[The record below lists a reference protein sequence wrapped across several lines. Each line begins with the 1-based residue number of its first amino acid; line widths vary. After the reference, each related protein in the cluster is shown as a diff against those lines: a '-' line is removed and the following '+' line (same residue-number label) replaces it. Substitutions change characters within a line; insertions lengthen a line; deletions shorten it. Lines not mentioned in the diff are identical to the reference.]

1 MKIIYKSKN
10 KPKRLCLWLPTSLL
24 TSRLGLKLI
33 ARATK
38 FSIEHKESKPELK
51 EALTLLKRFIRQN
64 GHFNMVEVHSSE
76 EDIIIRL

>member
-1 MKIIYKSKN
+1 MKIVYRSKN

-33 ARATK
+33 AKATK
-38 FSIEHKESKPELK
+38 FSIEQKESKPELK
-51 EALTLLKRFIRQN
+51 EALKLLKRFIRQN
-64 GHFNMVEVHSSE
+64 GHFNIVEVHSSE